1 MKNEKGFSLMY
12 LVITIIVIIII
23 AAITINSS
31 NRVVDDAIDSKKSAE
46 AAIDD
51 DKIREIISLE
61 IAGTKEL
68 IDVDIDYKRIELSG
82 ALKVSYK
89 ANEYGDGYV
98 LYLSEQD
105 IKKVEERTGKVG
117 LEAYKELTR
126 SYIVDTATG
135 EYIRLED
142 EWSF

>member
-31 NRVVDDAIDSKKSAE
+31 NRVVDDAIGSKNTAE

-51 DKIREIISLE
+51 DKIREIITLE
-61 IAGTKEL
+61 LAGTKEL
-68 IDVDIDYKRIELSG
+68 IDVDIDYKRIELSN
-82 ALKVSYK
+82 ALKVTYK
-89 ANEYGDGYV
+89 ADEYVEGYV
-98 LYLSEQD
+98 LYLSEKD
-105 IKKVEERTGKVG
+105 IKKVEERTGRVG

-126 SYIVDTATG
+126 SYVVNTETG
-135 EYIRLED
+135 EFVRLED